1 MMEWCNGSGKEH
13 ALVISNHRSD
23 IDWLVGWIIAQVS
36 SSLSLLDLFA
46 ISIHNSFQ
54 WFDSDGGWSDS
65 VWQGEIN
72 LAEN

>member
-13 ALVISNHRSD
+13 ALVISNHHSD

-46 ISIHNSFQ
+46 FSLHN
-54 WFDSDGGWSDS
+54 
-65 VWQGEIN
+65 
-72 LAEN
+72 

>member
-36 SSLSLLDLFA
+36 SSLSLSWIYLLSLFTISFNDLILMEA
-46 ISIHNSFQ
+46 GQTVS
-54 WFDSDGGWSDS
+54 GR
-65 VWQGEIN
+65 
-72 LAEN
+72 EN